1 MKPKLICISLIA
13 FSVTTVVGYQ
23 SRSLRITDL
32 MTVEEFRATGM
43 NKLTPEEM
51 KQLDAWL
58 NRYTSRVAKAVLD
71 SQESRTKPMT
81 SGDPSVIESRI
92 DGEFEGWEGDTIFK
106 LENGQIWQQ
115 SSYAYTYHY
124 SYRPKVV
131 IYKSGTVYK
140 MKVDDVSDT
149 ISVRRL
155 K

>member
-1 MKPKLICISLIA
+1 M
-13 FSVTTVVGYQ
+13 
-23 SRSLRITDL
+23 
-32 MTVEEFRATGM
+32 
-43 NKLTPEEM
+43 
-51 KQLDAWL
+51 
-58 NRYTSRVAKAVLD
+58 LD
-71 SQESRTKPMT
+71 SQESRTRAAT

-124 SYRPKVV
+124 AYRPRVV
-131 IYKSGTVYK
+131 IYKSGNVYK
-140 MKVDDVSDT
+140 MKIDDVSNT

>member
-1 MKPKLICISLIA
+1 MKFRLVCIFLLGFSL
-13 FSVTTVVGYQ
+13 TTVLGYQ

-32 MTVEEFRATGM
+32 MTVEEFRGTGLS
-43 NKLTPEEM
+43 KLTPEEL

-58 NRYTSRVAKAVLD
+58 NRYTSRVTRAVLD
-71 SQESRTKPMT
+71 SQESRTKPAT
-81 SGDPSVIESRI
+81 SGEPSVIESRI
-92 DGEFEGWEGDTIFK
+92 DGEFEGWEGETIFK

-124 SYRPKVV
+124 SYRPRVV

>member
-13 FSVTTVVGYQ
+13 FSVTTVLGYQ
-23 SRSLRITDL
+23 SRSLRINDL

-43 NKLTPEEM
+43 NKLTPEEI

-71 SQESRTKPMT
+71 SQESKTKPMT

-124 SYRPKVV
+124 SYRPKW
-131 IYKSGTVYK
+131 SF
-140 MKVDDVSDT
+140 
-149 ISVRRL
+149 ISPGRFT